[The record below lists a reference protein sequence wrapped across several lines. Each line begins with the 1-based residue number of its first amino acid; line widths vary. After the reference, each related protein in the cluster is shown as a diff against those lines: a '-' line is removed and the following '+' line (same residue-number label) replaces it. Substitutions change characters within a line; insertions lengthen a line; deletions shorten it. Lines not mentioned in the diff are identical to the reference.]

1 MHSSVCLG
9 MLVTQWLTM
18 RSADPEISPPASRAS
33 LVDERTDS
41 EVSFVNEKPV
51 PISRV
56 LDKVRFN
63 LR

>member
-1 MHSSVCLG
+1 

-33 LVDERTDS
+33 FVEERTDS